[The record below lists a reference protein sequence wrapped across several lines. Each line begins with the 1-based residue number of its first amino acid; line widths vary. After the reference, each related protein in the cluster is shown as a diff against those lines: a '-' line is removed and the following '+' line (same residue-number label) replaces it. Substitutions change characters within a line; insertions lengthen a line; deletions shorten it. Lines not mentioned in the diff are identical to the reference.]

1 MILFLDFDGVLHPEC
16 EVRQRGEI
24 PDFCFLPRLE
34 TLLRAF
40 PHVRIVI
47 SSAWR
52 EHKTLDRLRG
62 LFSADIAARIIAATA
77 LPEPGATSSYTP
89 ARREREIVAWL
100 EAHGGLDQPW
110 VALDDAEWQFDRYL
124 DLLVVCGS
132 FVGFNHE
139 SEGALR
145 VHFERA
151 SP

>member
-16 EVRQRGEI
+16 QLSQRGEI

-47 SSAWR
+47 SSSWR
-52 EHKTLDRLRG
+52 EHKTLDELRG
-62 LFSADIAARIIAATA
+62 PFSADIAARIIGATA
-77 LPEPGATSSYTP
+77 LPAPGATSSYTR

-100 EAHGGLDQPW
+100 EAHGGLDQHW

-124 DLLVVCGS
+124 DHLVVCGS
-132 FVGFNHE
+132 FIGFDHE
-139 SEGALR
+139 AERALR
-145 VHFERA
+145 LHFERA